1 MNFIA
6 KAYKDYH
13 ILAFLFFV
21 WVILYSFYHL
31 VDGGLSVLRSHEVT
45 DRKMMTD
52 LFLHIL
58 TIINGLLILKEKSI
72 GVWLWLI
79 SPFVIYGVAFFLFD
93 YDVVLSVE
101 FLTKKA
107 LYLLFPALLLFLKQN
122 GQSGWKVLF
131 YKNKL

>member
-72 GVWLWLI
+72 KIKTCMLQKW
-79 SPFVIYGVAFFLFD
+79 SM
-93 YDVVLSVE
+93 YDVCR
-101 FLTKKA
+101 
-107 LYLLFPALLLFLKQN
+107 
-122 GQSGWKVLF
+122 
-131 YKNKL
+131 

>member
-6 KAYKDYH
+6 KAYKGYH
-13 ILAFLFFV
+13 ILTFLFFV

-31 VDGGLSVLRSHEVT
+31 VGDGLYILRSHEVT

-79 SPFVIYGVAFFLFD
+79 SPFVIYGVAFSLFD

-107 LYLLFPALLLFLKQN
+107 LYLLSPVLLLFLKQN

-131 YKNKL
+131 YKNK